1 MYNEP
6 PAGSSCA
13 TLRGKPIKGFNAA
26 ISNFKEAYI
35 YEINGKPV
43 GNMWKSYGAKRKI
56 PAGKTSVILGAH
68 LDGPLTA
75 ISEVVFYAE
84 PKMDYQ
90 ACRKESGM
98 DVTLYVEESVSGR
111 IAGSSQTKKIEKAA
125 SAAPIFIPIVY

>member
-6 PAGSSCA
+6 SVSSPHA
-13 TLRGKPIKGFNAA
+13 TLRGKPIEGVGATIA
-26 ISNFKEAYI
+26 NFKEAYI

-43 GNMWKSYGAKRKI
+43 SNMWKSYGAKRKI

-75 ISEVVFYAE
+75 ISEVNFYAK
-84 PKMDYQ
+84 PGVDYQ

-98 DVTLYVEESVSGR
+98 DVTLYVEEGGSGV
-111 IAGSSQTKKIEKAA
+111 IAGSSQTKKIKKAA